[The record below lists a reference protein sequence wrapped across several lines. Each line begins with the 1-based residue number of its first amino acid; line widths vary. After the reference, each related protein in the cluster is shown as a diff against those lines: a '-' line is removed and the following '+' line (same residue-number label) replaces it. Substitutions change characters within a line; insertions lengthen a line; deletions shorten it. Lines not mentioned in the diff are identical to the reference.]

1 MKDAIEEL
9 KNLKAKRV
17 FVQFPE
23 GLTLKIQEIS
33 RELEKNGFEVVVC
46 IEKCFGACDV
56 KVNEAKAVGC
66 DAILHIG
73 HEKFFD
79 AKFPVVYWE
88 YFIEADP
95 VPVLEKEIEKLKD
108 FTSIGLI
115 TSIQFVKTIPVV
127 KDFLEKKGKKVFANK
142 SLQHP
147 GQILGCNLEAAK
159 AVEKNVDCFLCISA
173 GKFYGLGL
181 SLISE
186 KPMLNLDLEKKEIYS
201 LENFRKKIQ
210 KITAWNK
217 AQLKD
222 ARRVGIL
229 VSWKLGQLK
238 QPFELKRK
246 LEKEGKDVFIF
257 IMDEITPEK
266 LIGLKI
272 DLLVAMA
279 CPRIA
284 IDDLERY
291 EIPIVNWDEIDL

>member
-9 KNLKAKRV
+9 KKLKARRV

-127 KDFLEKKGKKVFANK
+127 KDFLEKKGKKVFVNK

-159 AVEKNVDCFLCISA
+159 AVEKDVDCFLCISA

-186 KPMLNLDLEKKEIYS
+186 KPMLNLDLEKKEICS

-272 DLLVAMA
+272 DFLVAMA

-291 EIPIVNWDEIDL
+291 KIPIVNWDEIDL